1 MSNTFEQLKI
11 NPELTALLKQNGITV
26 PTPVQQAAI
35 PLALEGKD
43 IIVQAQTGTGKTLAF
58 ALPILQRI
66 QPASSHVQALIVTP
80 TRELAIQITQELQK
94 LAPATGVRVLAAYG
108 GQDVDAQIRKL
119 QGAAQ
124 IVVGTPGRLLDHLR
138 RETISLWKLQ
148 TLILDEADQMLHMGF
163 LAEVQEIIEQSSKH
177 RQTMLFSATIPDS
190 VRQLAANY
198 MTKPEDT
205 RIRGTHVTL
214 DTIKQVVIETT
225 DRAKLQTLI
234 QLIEQD
240 NPYLAVAF
248 CRTKVRAKKL
258 TESLQ
263 EHGLMVDELHGD
275 LTQAKR
281 EQVMKRF
288 RDAKLQIL
296 VATDIAARGLDVEG
310 VTHVYNYDIPHDA
323 ESYIHRIGRTG
334 RAGHEGKAVTLASPR
349 DRMTLQAIERGIHAT
364 LERQRMAGG
373 SAEPS
378 VQASSTA
385 SASSSRGGSS
395 TGRGARGR
403 GAGTE
408 RSSGR
413 GGPAKQKGRERDRGQ
428 ERGKRGSS
436 AASQTG
442 GGRSS
447 SGTSQASGGRDQVR
461 GWGTGSD
468 PKPQQGTSG
477 RGSRNNQAGRS
488 SRSTA
493 SKPGRTDNRGASGRG
508 RRGK

>member
-1 MSNTFEQLKI
+1 MSNTFEQLQI
-11 NPELTALLKQNGITV
+11 QPELTTLLRQHGITA
-26 PTPVQQAAI
+26 PTPVQTAAI

-58 ALPILQRI
+58 ALPILQRL
-66 QPASSHVQALIVTP
+66 QPQSPHVQALIVTP

-94 LAPATGVRVLAAYG
+94 LAPATGCKVLAAYG

-124 IVVGTPGRLLDHLR
+124 VVVGTPGRLLDHLR
-138 RETISLWKLQ
+138 RETISFWKLQ
-148 TLILDEADQMLHMGF
+148 TLVLDEADQMLHMGF
-163 LAEVQEIIEQSSKH
+163 LAEVQEIIEQTSKH

-190 VRQLAANY
+190 VRHLAANY
-198 MTKPEDT
+198 MQQPVDT
-205 RIRGTHVTL
+205 RIKGTHVTL
-214 DTIKQVVIETT
+214 DTIEQIVIETT

-234 QLIEQD
+234 RLIEED

-248 CRTKVRAKKL
+248 CRTKIRAKKL

-263 EHGLMVDELHGD
+263 EHGLLADELHGD

-349 DRMTLQAIERGIHAT
+349 DRMTLQAIERGIRHA
-364 LERQRMAGG
+364 
-373 SAEPS
+373 
-378 VQASSTA
+378 
-385 SASSSRGGSS
+385 
-395 TGRGARGR
+395 GAP
-403 GAGTE
+403 
-408 RSSGR
+408 SGR
-413 GGPAKQKGRERDRGQ
+413 CDRGW
-428 ERGKRGSS
+428 
-436 AASQTG
+436 TC
-442 GGRSS
+442 
-447 SGTSQASGGRDQVR
+447 
-461 GWGTGSD
+461 
-468 PKPQQGTSG
+468 
-477 RGSRNNQAGRS
+477 
-488 SRSTA
+488 
-493 SKPGRTDNRGASGRG
+493 
-508 RRGK
+508 RR